1 MIGVV
6 LLILFEEVDDRETEE
21 EVDGDDMIRVLSHE
35 LKTLDLSL
43 LSFWNISNEDIV
55 VVTKLS
61 SCDVVEDDDGVW

>member
-43 LSFWNISNEDIV
+43 LSF
-55 VVTKLS
+55 
-61 SCDVVEDDDGVW
+61 